1 MIFYE
6 GCNIMGVE
14 ITFKK
19 REENE
24 MAVLENLEPQKV
36 FQFFEEMCQ
45 IPRGTFDT
53 KRISDYCVEFAKERG
68 LSYIQDEVNNVII
81 TKPGTEGYENSEPI
95 ILQGHLDMV
104 CEKTAD
110 SDHDFTKDG
119 LDLYVEDGYLK
130 ARNTTLGSDN
140 GIAVAM
146 AMAVLDSK
154 DIPHPPIEA
163 LFTVDEEDGM
173 GGAHAIDLTQLKG
186 RKLIN
191 IDSEEEGI
199 LTTGCAGGIQYES
212 IFPVRKEKKSGSLV
226 KFRLHGLL
234 GGHSGA
240 EIHKQRGNSNKM
252 VGRFLYRLSKEVD
265 FQLASITGGTKNNVI
280 TLDTT
285 AEFLVSND
293 LASLV
298 LAKAEEM
305 EKIWNHEFMGEEPGL
320 KVDTSVS
327 DVADFEVFDAAS
339 TKNVVAFLE
348 LCPNGLQEYSRK
360 LEGVVETSLNIGVVE
375 TKEDCVRT
383 SFHIRSSVE
392 TRKQQMKEQVEACT
406 LLTGGEGRIIGEY
419 PAWQYDPNSELRQI
433 MVDTYKELYGK
444 EPMVSAIH
452 AGLEC
457 GLFLGKRPDLDC
469 VSFGPNLL
477 DVHSV
482 NEALDLASAQRSW
495 DYLKAI
501 LKNCK

>member
-1 MIFYE
+1 
-6 GCNIMGVE
+6 
-14 ITFKK
+14 
-19 REENE
+19 
-24 MAVLENLEPQKV
+24 MAVLENLEPQEVLK
-36 FQFFEEMCQ
+36 FFEEMSR

-53 KRISDYCVEFAKERG
+53 KRISDYCVAFAKERG
-68 LSYIQDEVNNVII
+68 LSVIQDEANNVII
-81 TKPGTEGYENSEPI
+81 TKPGTEGYEESEPI

-110 SDHDFTKDG
+110 SDHDFKKDG
-119 LDLYVEDGYLK
+119 LDLYVENGYLR

-173 GGAHAIDLTQLKG
+173 GGAHAIDLNQLKG

-212 IFPVRKEKKSGSLV
+212 ILPVQKEKKSGSLV
-226 KFRLHGLL
+226 KFRLYGLL

-240 EIHKQRGNSNKM
+240 EIHKQRGNANKM
-252 VGRFLYRLSKEVD
+252 VGRFLYRLSKEVEMN
-265 FQLASITGGTKNNVI
+265 LVSVNGGSKDNVI

-285 AEFLVSND
+285 AEFLVAGD
-293 LASLV
+293 AEASV

-305 EKIWNHEFMGEEPGL
+305 EKIWNNEFMGEEPGL
-320 KVDTSVS
+320 KVDTSLSKVT
-327 DVADFEVFDAAS
+327 DCEVFNAAS
-339 TKNVVAFLE
+339 TENVINYLE

-360 LEGVVETSLNIGVVE
+360 LEGVVETSLNLGVVE
-375 TKEDCVRT
+375 TREDCVRML
-383 SFHIRSSVE
+383 FQIRSSVE
-392 TRKQQMKEQVEACT
+392 TRKHQIKEQVEVCT
-406 LLTGGEGRIIGEY
+406 KLTGGEGRVLGEY
-419 PAWQYDPNSELRQI
+419 PAWQYDPNSQLRQI
-433 MVDTYKELYGK
+433 MADTYKELYGK
-444 EPMVSAIH
+444 EPVVSAIH

-482 NEALDLASAQRSW
+482 NEALDLASAKRSW
-495 DYLKAI
+495 DYLKAV

>member
-1 MIFYE
+1 
-6 GCNIMGVE
+6 MGVE

-265 FQLASITGGTKNNVI
+265 FQLASINGGTKNNVI

-320 KVDTSVS
+320 KVDT
-327 DVADFEVFDAAS
+327 
-339 TKNVVAFLE
+339 
-348 LCPNGLQEYSRK
+348 
-360 LEGVVETSLNIGVVE
+360 
-375 TKEDCVRT
+375 
-383 SFHIRSSVE
+383 
-392 TRKQQMKEQVEACT
+392 
-406 LLTGGEGRIIGEY
+406 
-419 PAWQYDPNSELRQI
+419 
-433 MVDTYKELYGK
+433 
-444 EPMVSAIH
+444 
-452 AGLEC
+452 
-457 GLFLGKRPDLDC
+457 
-469 VSFGPNLL
+469 
-477 DVHSV
+477 
-482 NEALDLASAQRSW
+482 
-495 DYLKAI
+495 
-501 LKNCK
+501 